1 MSAVIEILAA
11 VLNYGLRLLV
21 MVFDLLLLYWTI
33 FKWKRRDLFIQSML
47 WLLLISIVIDTAQE
61 ISEDIEDEFT

>member
-1 MSAVIEILAA
+1 MSAVIKILAA

-61 ISEDIEDEFT
+61 I